1 MRLISRYVAGGGHTI
16 DAECFQWPRAK
27 PRASCEPCATT
38 VDGIF
43 PPIVCC
49 QSDNRHYTPRLDQVG
64 EPAERCLGGHV
75 MQGGDRHHC
84 VERTRLERNVK
95 QIALLPM
102 DRDPKVA
109 LTIWLWIGALIALGG
124 AAFAIWPSSEA
135 RRRVQVAYEA
145 RVGRELDSPA
155 GPSARRA

>member
-1 MRLISRYVAGGGHTI
+1 MAARETQGKL
-16 DAECFQWPRAK
+16 RAVCDDSV
-27 PRASCEPCATT
+27 RE
-38 VDGIF
+38 I

-109 LTIWLWIGALIALGG
+109 CPRPLENLPVHVEPNDVRN
-124 AAFAIWPSSEA
+124 AAANQM
-135 RRRVQVAYEA
+135 R
-145 RVGRELDSPA
+145 
-155 GPSARRA
+155 